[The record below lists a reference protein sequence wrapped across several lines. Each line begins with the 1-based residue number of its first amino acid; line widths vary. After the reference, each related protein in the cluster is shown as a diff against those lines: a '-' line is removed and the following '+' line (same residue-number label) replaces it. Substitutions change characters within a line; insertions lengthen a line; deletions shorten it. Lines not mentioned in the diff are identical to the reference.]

1 MKNYFSLP
9 MLLKDFLPNP
19 AFRKFVQRYTI
30 TDFAFDEN
38 AERAVASII
47 ANHHRSMEIM
57 SE

>member
-1 MKNYFSLP
+1 

-19 AFRKFVQRYTI
+19 AFREFVQRYTI

-38 AERAVASII
+38 AESAVASII